1 MDKLSCIMRLEG
13 LTDNLRIT
21 KREVIEQLVIILDTD
36 VSEISRLDQSD
47 WDGYFSPKEL
57 RSNERFN

>member
-1 MDKLSCIMRLEG
+1 MRLEG

-47 WDGYFSPKEL
+47 WDGYFSQKEL
-57 RSNERFN
+57 RSNERFY